1 MNFQKYIYLITL
13 SLSSQFLF
21 RRSGPAG
28 ILEDSAG
35 EEPQSHLESSIFTVS
50 KEDAKQP
57 TSEAAQ
63 PLVESLD
70 PSSQPP
76 LESTIFT
83 VSKEESKQPLR
94 PPLESILLTGSTED
108 SKQPP
113 LQSEP
118 PSKRTPTQSQT
129 FAGATFTPVSR
140 EDVKQPPSQPQPS
153 LEPALHKVSRED
165 VEQPSSQ
172 PRNPSIISA
181 VAPSEHQQKSHTR
194 VIKSAAPSSPEDD
207 WRRFLQPPY
216 VAPQVSLLKC

>member
-1 MNFQKYIYLITL
+1 MV
-13 SLSSQFLF
+13 
-21 RRSGPAG
+21 RRSGAAG

-35 EEPQSHLESSIFTVS
+35 EEPQSHLESDIFTVS

-63 PLVESLD
+63 SLVESLD
-70 PSSQPP
+70 ASSQPP

-83 VSKEESKQPLR
+83 VSKEESNQPLK
-94 PPLESILLTGSTED
+94 PSLESILLIDSTDD
-108 SKQPP
+108 SKQ

-129 FAGATFTPVSR
+129 FAGATFTPVSK
-140 EDVKQPPSQPQPS
+140 EDVPQPLSQPQPL
-153 LEPALHKVSRED
+153 LEPALNKISRED
-165 VEQPSSQ
+165 VAQPPSQ

-181 VAPSEHQQKSHTR
+181 LAPSLSEPHQQSHTR
-194 VIKSAAPSSPEDD
+194 VIKSAAPSSPEED

>member
-1 MNFQKYIYLITL
+1 V
-13 SLSSQFLF
+13 F
-21 RRSGPAG
+21 RRSGAEG

-57 TSEAAQ
+57 ASEASQ
-63 PLVESLD
+63 PLVESLVI
-70 PSSQPP
+70 SSQPP

-83 VSKEESKQPLR
+83 VSKEETSQPLR
-94 PPLESILLTGSTED
+94 PPLESILLLGSTED
-108 SKQPP
+108 SKEPP
-113 LQSEP
+113 LQPEP
-118 PSKRTPTQSQT
+118 PSKRLPTQSQN
-129 FAGATFTPVSR
+129 FAGATFTPVAT
-140 EDVKQPPSQPQPS
+140 EDVKQPQTQPQPL

-172 PRNPSIISA
+172 PRNPAIISA
-181 VAPSEHQQKSHTR
+181 LTPSLSEHHQQSHTR

-216 VAPQVSLLKC
+216 VAPQVSLLKY

>member
-1 MNFQKYIYLITL
+1 V
-13 SLSSQFLF
+13 F
-21 RRSGPAG
+21 RRSGAAG
-28 ILEDSAG
+28 VLEDSTG
-35 EEPQSHLESSIFTVS
+35 EEPQSHLESAIFTIS

-57 TSEAAQ
+57 TSEASQ

-83 VSKEESKQPLR
+83 VSKEESSQPLR
-94 PPLESILLTGSTED
+94 PPLESILLIGSTED
-108 SKQPP
+108 SKQSP

-118 PSKRTPTQSQT
+118 PSKRPPTQSQT
-129 FAGATFTPVSR
+129 FAGATFTPVSK
-140 EDVKQPPSQPQPS
+140 EDVKQPLSQPQPL

-165 VEQPSSQ
+165 VEQPPLQ
-172 PRNPSIISA
+172 PRNPSISSA
-181 VAPSEHQQKSHTR
+181 LAPSLSEHSQQSHTR

-216 VAPQVSLLKC
+216 VAPQVSVKC

>member
-1 MNFQKYIYLITL
+1 M
-13 SLSSQFLF
+13 F
-21 RRSGPAG
+21 RRSGAAG
-28 ILEDSAG
+28 ILEDSKG

-50 KEDAKQP
+50 KEDAKQ
-57 TSEAAQ
+57 TASEAAQ

-70 PSSQPP
+70 ASSQHP

-83 VSKEESKQPLR
+83 VSKEESNQPLR

-108 SKQPP
+108 SKQLP

-118 PSKRTPTQSQT
+118 PSKQTQT
-129 FAGATFTPVSR
+129 FAGAIFTPVSR
-140 EDVKQPPSQPQPS
+140 EDVKQPLSQPQPS
-153 LEPALHKVSRED
+153 FEPALQKVSRED

-181 VAPSEHQQKSHTR
+181 SAPSEHQEQSHTR

-216 VAPQVSLLKC
+216 VAPQVSVKR